1 MDEALVERVL
11 SAVELIPAGQVVSY
25 GDLGGL
31 VGCGPR
37 QVGSI
42 MARFGGGVP
51 WWRVVSS
58 SGDVPAHLRA
68 KARPTLGSARGSCGS
83 PTVWG
88 VGLRAIGRILW
99 RSPGNAMHSGSP
111 GLIREPALSR
121 G

>member
-1 MDEALVERVL
+1 VDEALVERVL

-68 KARPTLGSARGSCGS
+68 KARPHWAAEGIVWKPNGLGCRIASYRTDLVALARECD
-83 PTVWG
+83 
-88 VGLRAIGRILW
+88 ALW
-99 RSPGNAMHSGSP
+99 ESGTDS
-111 GLIREPALSR
+111 
-121 G
+121 